1 MVILVVER
9 DDLVVARDA
18 HGHAPRERVGHA
30 AVPAQ
35 LPVRGAPP
43 LLRRVEVEAVDAVVE
58 VAREYRRALLVGAWV
73 ATTRGTYP
81 NARGWYAHPVR
92 TERGALGA
100 SRRVRPVRTQRG
112 RLVRVARTYPTEAPG
127 VITSGPHAGA
137 GAYVSAQVVTCPVRK
152 AKRGR
157 MTRTY
162 GGWLG

>member
-43 LLRRVEVEAVDAVVE
+43 LLRRVEVEAVDALVE
-58 VAREYRRALLVGAWV
+58 VAREHGSALLVGAWV

-81 NARGWYAHPVR
+81 NARGWYAHPYVQNVGPWGQAALCVR
-92 TERGALGA
+92 
-100 SRRVRPVRTQRG
+100 
-112 RLVRVARTYPTEAPG
+112 
-127 VITSGPHAGA
+127 
-137 GAYVSAQVVTCPVRK
+137 YVPNA
-152 AKRGR
+152 
-157 MTRTY
+157 
-162 GGWLG
+162 GGWCA

>member
-112 RLVRVARTYPTEAPG
+112 RLVRVARTYPAEAPG
-127 VITSGPHAGA
+127 RTCQLRL
-137 GAYVSAQVVTCPVRK
+137 AQMLT
-152 AKRGR
+152 
-157 MTRTY
+157 T
-162 GGWLG
+162 